1 MPRLEE
7 GDPEAGDRLLS
18 LLGFQLEDKAISLP
32 STSPSPAKS
41 ALRFFKNLFV
51 CTRFYGEAA
60 MSFKKKKK
68 RGKNARAFTVALA
81 PISGGIS
88 SCDTATA
95 EIIEK

>member
-41 ALRFFKNLFV
+41 ALRFFLSLFV
-51 CTRFYGEAA
+51 CTRFH
-60 MSFKKKKK
+60 
-68 RGKNARAFTVALA
+68 
-81 PISGGIS
+81 GGIS
-88 SCDTATA
+88 ADFRRY
-95 EIIEK
+95 ELM